1 MATKIPWDIKE
12 SILLLHATI
21 KVEEEKESRAEIVKN
36 VSSDLRKL
44 AQSRGLH
51 IDESY
56 RNENGIS
63 LQMSN
68 MLFAYTNGE
77 KGLECSTKLFY
88 EAVEIYNKNRTQYEQ
103 ILSAA
108 KKEIEMVNSSIST
121 LKDKIEK

>member
-63 LQMSN
+63 LQIVRTPSLCESALQHVIEVLTPTPTCSATLGD
-68 MLFAYTNGE
+68 LFNFGALG
-77 KGLECSTKLFY
+77 
-88 EAVEIYNKNRTQYEQ
+88 
-103 ILSAA
+103 LSA
-108 KKEIEMVNSSIST
+108 
-121 LKDKIEK
+121 